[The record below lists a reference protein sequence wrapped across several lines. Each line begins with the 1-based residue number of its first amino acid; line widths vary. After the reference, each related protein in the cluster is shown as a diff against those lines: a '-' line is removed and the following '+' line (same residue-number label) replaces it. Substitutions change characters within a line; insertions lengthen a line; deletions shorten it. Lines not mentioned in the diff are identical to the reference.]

1 MHVFWFDRVYFVRLY
16 ISTALFEF
24 LESVTRTTILAASTF
39 STTPLFFETTQTPE
53 SPATIV
59 SNPVPTNGF
68 SGFNTGTAWRIM
80 FDPIKALLASSCSRK
95 GINEAATETTC

>member
-1 MHVFWFDRVYFVRLY
+1 MY
-16 ISTALFEF
+16 ISTALLEF

-39 STTPLFFETTQTPE
+39 STTPLFLATTQTPE

-59 SNPVPTNGF
+59 SKPVPTRGF

-80 FDPIKALLASSCSRK
+80 FEPIKALLASSCSRK
-95 GINEAATETTC
+95 GIREAATETTC